1 MADLME
7 LAERVEALQ
16 GRNMEVDAEI
26 ARATG
31 WVHKCSDVWG
41 IGAPH
46 WWKEDKCFHDFAGP
60 HWYGQGAILPPFTGS
75 LDAAETLVPGGENGR
90 WNTGKFNTDP
100 NKCSAQIAIE
110 DEIFIEA
117 GSLGR
122 GIKVR
127 ASATAATPALALCA
141 AALRARASNG

>member
-1 MADLME
+1 MQKDELLA

-60 HWYGQGAILPPFTGS
+60 HWYGQGAILPPLHRLTRRGCDTCS
-75 LDAAETLVPGGENGR
+75 GR
-90 WNTGKFNTDP
+90 
-100 NKCSAQIAIE
+100 
-110 DEIFIEA
+110 
-117 GSLGR
+117 
-122 GIKVR
+122 
-127 ASATAATPALALCA
+127 
-141 AALRARASNG
+141 